1 MNLNH
6 LEYLITVAENGSINR
21 AAQALYVS
29 QPYLSGVIKSVEEE
43 LGFPVFRRSST
54 GVEPT
59 ELGVQALEG
68 AKRILLELEQMRALK
83 GQRPQSLRIASVYSP
98 FFMKCFLE
106 MRAKLGAQPQDS
118 FQEMPPIECLQQL
131 TSQQVDL
138 ALLVFLS
145 GTKPYYQKRAMERR
159 CQLHNLIG
167 NVPVQVMMRA
177 GHPLAGQEGLSL
189 EQLREFPFVFYGD
202 NESFSLLRRLQLGDS
217 PNLITVS
224 DRGSYFDIL
233 QSGDYLSVI
242 ALIGRS
248 GPVRSDFCYI
258 PLKNPKLVMDFA
270 YATRNG
276 EQLSEREK
284 QFLRFSLSHS
294 IANVS

>member
-43 LGFPVFRRSST
+43 LGFPVFRRTST

-83 GQRPQSLRIASVYSP
+83 DQRPQSLRIASCYSP

-106 MRAKLGAQPQDS
+106 MRAKLCSQPQDS
-118 FQEMPPIECLQQL
+118 FQEMPLMECLHQL
-131 TSQQVDL
+131 QMRQVDL
-138 ALLVFLS
+138 ALMGFLS
-145 GTKPYYQKRAMERR
+145 NAKESYQKRAAEHH
-159 CQLHNLIG
+159 CQLHSLLS
-167 NVPVQVMMRA
+167 NVPVQVMMRV
-177 GHPLAGQEGLSL
+177 GHPLSGQESVLSDH
-189 EQLREFPFVFYGD
+189 LREFPFVFYGD

-258 PLKNPKLVMDFA
+258 PLSNPKLSMDFV

>member
-83 GQRPQSLRIASVYSP
+83 DQRPQSLRIASCYSP

-106 MRAKLGAQPQDS
+106 MRAKLGSQPQDS
-118 FQEMPPIECLQQL
+118 FQEMPLMECLHQL
-131 TSQQVDL
+131 QMRQVDL
-138 ALLVFLS
+138 ALMGFLS
-145 GTKPYYQKRAMERR
+145 NAKESYQKRAAEHH
-159 CQLHNLIG
+159 CQLHSLLS
-167 NVPVQVMMRA
+167 NVPVQVMMRV
-177 GHPLAGQEGLSL
+177 GHPLSGQESVLSD
-189 EQLREFPFVFYGD
+189 QLREFPFVFYGD

-258 PLKNPKLVMDFA
+258 PLSNPKLVMDFV

>member
-29 QPYLSGVIKSVEEE
+29 QPYLSAAIKSLVQE
-43 LGFPVFRRSST
+43 LGLPVFRRSST

-83 GQRPQSLRIASVYSP
+83 GQRPQSLRIASCYSP

-106 MRAKLGAQPQDS
+106 MRAKLGSQPQDS
-118 FQEMPPIECLQQL
+118 FQEMPLMECLHQL
-131 TSQQVDL
+131 QMRQVDL
-138 ALLVFLS
+138 ALMGFLS
-145 GTKPYYQKRAMERR
+145 NAKESYQKRAAEHH
-159 CQLHNLIG
+159 CQLHSLLS
-167 NVPVQVMMRA
+167 NVPVQVMMRV
-177 GHPLAGQEGLSL
+177 GYPLSGQESVLSD
-189 EQLREFPFVFYGD
+189 QLREYPFVFYGD
-202 NESFSLLRRLQLGDS
+202 DRSLSLIQRVGLENS

-224 DRGSYFDIL
+224 DRGSFFDIL

-284 QFLRFSLSHS
+284 QFLRFSVSHS

>member
-43 LGFPVFRRSST
+43 LGFPVFRRTST

-83 GQRPQSLRIASVYSP
+83 DQRPQSLRIASCYSP

-106 MRAKLGAQPQDS
+106 MRAKLGSQPQDS
-118 FQEMPPIECLQQL
+118 FQEMPLMECLHQL
-131 TSQQVDL
+131 QMRQVDL
-138 ALLVFLS
+138 ALMGFLS
-145 GTKPYYQKRAMERR
+145 NAKESYQKRAAEHH
-159 CQLHNLIG
+159 CQLHSLLS
-167 NVPVQVMMRA
+167 NVPVQVMMRV
-177 GHPLAGQEGLSL
+177 GHPLSGQESVLSD
-189 EQLREFPFVFYGD
+189 QLREFPFVFYGD

-276 EQLSEREK
+276 EQISEREK

>member
-43 LGFPVFRRSST
+43 LGFLVFRRTST

-68 AKRILLELEQMRALK
+68 ARRILLELEQMRALK

-177 GHPLAGQEGLSL
+177 VHK
-189 EQLREFPFVFYGD
+189 F
-202 NESFSLLRRLQLGDS
+202 
-217 PNLITVS
+217 
-224 DRGSYFDIL
+224 
-233 QSGDYLSVI
+233 
-242 ALIGRS
+242 
-248 GPVRSDFCYI
+248 
-258 PLKNPKLVMDFA
+258 
-270 YATRNG
+270 
-276 EQLSEREK
+276 
-284 QFLRFSLSHS
+284 
-294 IANVS
+294 

>member
-83 GQRPQSLRIASVYSP
+83 DQRPQSLRIAS
-98 FFMKCFLE
+98 
-106 MRAKLGAQPQDS
+106 MRAKLGSQPQDS
-118 FQEMPPIECLQQL
+118 FQEMPLMECLHQL
-131 TSQQVDL
+131 QMRQVDL
-138 ALLVFLS
+138 ALLCYLNIAHEDYEKRVAE
-145 GTKPYYQKRAMERR
+145 YHCQVYQLLR
-159 CQLHNLIG
+159 
-167 NVPVQVMMRA
+167 NVPLQVTMRV
-177 GHPLAGQEGLSL
+177 GHPLSKNEKIQPKQLL
-189 EQLREFPFVFYGD
+189 EYPFVFFKD
-202 NESFSLLRRLQLGDS
+202 MASSLFMQRLNLSDS
-217 PNLITVS
+217 PNLVTVS
-224 DRGSYFDIL
+224 DRGSNLDVL
-233 QSGDYLSVI
+233 KSGDYLSVTV
-242 ALIGRS
+242 LLGRG
-248 GPVRSDFCYI
+248 GPVQRDLCYI
-258 PLKNPKLVMDFA
+258 PLDA

>member
-83 GQRPQSLRIASVYSP
+83 DQRPQSLRIASCYSP

-106 MRAKLGAQPQDS
+106 MRAKLGSQPQDS
-118 FQEMPPIECLQQL
+118 FQEMPLMECLHQL
-131 TSQQVDL
+131 QMRQVDL
-138 ALLVFLS
+138 ALLCYLNIAHEDYEKRVAE
-145 GTKPYYQKRAMERR
+145 YHCQVYQLLR
-159 CQLHNLIG
+159 
-167 NVPVQVMMRA
+167 NVPLQVTMRV
-177 GHPLAGQEGLSL
+177 GHPLSKNEKIQPKQLL
-189 EQLREFPFVFYGD
+189 EYPFVFFKD
-202 NESFSLLRRLQLGDS
+202 MASSLFMQRLNLSDS
-217 PNLITVS
+217 PNLVTVS
-224 DRGSYFDIL
+224 DRGSNLDVL
-233 QSGDYLSVI
+233 KSGDYLSVTV
-242 ALIGRS
+242 LLGRG
-248 GPVRSDFCYI
+248 GPVQRDLCYI
-258 PLKNPKLVMDFA
+258 PLDAPGFSMNFS

>member
-43 LGFPVFRRSST
+43 LGFPVFRRTST

-83 GQRPQSLRIASVYSP
+83 DQRPQSLRIASCYSP

-106 MRAKLGAQPQDS
+106 MRAKLGSQPQDS
-118 FQEMPPIECLQQL
+118 FQEMPLMECLHQL
-131 TSQQVDL
+131 QMRQVDL
-138 ALLVFLS
+138 ALMGFLS
-145 GTKPYYQKRAMERR
+145 NAKESYQKRAAEHH
-159 CQLHNLIG
+159 CQLHSLLS
-167 NVPVQVMMRA
+167 NVPVQVMMRV
-177 GHPLAGQEGLSL
+177 GHPLSGQESVLSD
-189 EQLREFPFVFYGD
+189 QLREFPFVFYGD

-258 PLKNPKLVMDFA
+258 PLSNPKLVMDFV

>member
-83 GQRPQSLRIASVYSP
+83 GQRPQSLRIASCYSP

-106 MRAKLGAQPQDS
+106 MRAKLGSQPQDS
-118 FQEMPPIECLQQL
+118 FQEMPLMECLHQL
-131 TSQQVDL
+131 QMRQVDL
-138 ALLVFLS
+138 ALLCYLNIAHEDYEKRVAE
-145 GTKPYYQKRAMERR
+145 YHCQVYQLLR
-159 CQLHNLIG
+159 
-167 NVPVQVMMRA
+167 NVPLQVTMRV
-177 GHPLAGQEGLSL
+177 GHPLSKNEKIQPKQLL
-189 EQLREFPFVFYGD
+189 EYPFVFFKD
-202 NESFSLLRRLQLGDS
+202 MASSLFMQRLNLSDS
-217 PNLITVS
+217 PNLVTVS
-224 DRGSYFDIL
+224 DRGSNLDVL
-233 QSGDYLSVI
+233 P
-242 ALIGRS
+242 A
-248 GPVRSDFCYI
+248 
-258 PLKNPKLVMDFA
+258 
-270 YATRNG
+270 
-276 EQLSEREK
+276 
-284 QFLRFSLSHS
+284 
-294 IANVS
+294 